1 MHFCKYLNLRV
12 RRIGKNNGKFF
23 NNFSKKKKKKKK
35 KNMKRLNFIT
45 QFKIEF
51 LLSFSG
57 CRKVLGKIPEHM
69 CISLDMPNRTWNIV
83 T

>member
-12 RRIGKNNGKFF
+12 RRIGEHNGKFF
-23 NNFSKKKKKKKK
+23 NNFSKEKK

-51 LLSFSG
+51 LLSFLG

-69 CISLDMPNRTWNIV
+69 CISLDMPNMTWNIV

>member
-35 KNMKRLNFIT
+35 KEKKHEET
-45 QFKIEF
+45 EF
-51 LLSFSG
+51 HNS
-57 CRKVLGKIPEHM
+57 IQ
-69 CISLDMPNRTWNIV
+69 D
-83 T
+83 